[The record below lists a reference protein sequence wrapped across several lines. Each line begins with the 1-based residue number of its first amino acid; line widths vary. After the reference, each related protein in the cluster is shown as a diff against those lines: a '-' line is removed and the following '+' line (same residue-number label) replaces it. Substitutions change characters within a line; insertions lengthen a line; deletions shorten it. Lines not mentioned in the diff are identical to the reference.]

1 MAFAWFVDRRFT
13 VSNISIV
20 LTRSE
25 RDILTG
31 LRSFTVLTRSG
42 GNALTGLRSFTGSD
56 MFACRAIGILICKE
70 IILKIT
76 ESVYKQ

>member
-1 MAFAWFVDRRFT
+1 MAFAWFVDRMFT
-13 VSNISIV
+13 VSNISTV

-31 LRSFTVLTRSG
+31 LRSFT
-42 GNALTGLRSFTGSD
+42 GSD
-56 MFACRAIGILICKE
+56 MFACRTIGMLICKE
-70 IILKIT
+70 IMLKIT